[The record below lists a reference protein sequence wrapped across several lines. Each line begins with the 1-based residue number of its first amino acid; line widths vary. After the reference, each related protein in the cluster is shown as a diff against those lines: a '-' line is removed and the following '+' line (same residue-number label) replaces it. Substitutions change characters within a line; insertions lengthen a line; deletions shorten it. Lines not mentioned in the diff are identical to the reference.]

1 MNRQRTKRIF
11 SGYLQVGKG
20 KVDIFRHLALK
31 GFKMIKKPLHE
42 RMETELPFEELKF
55 LWVSF
60 FSEIFKESITS
71 FKLRI
76 KTQNIFPNFTGKPG
90 DIDLIFWNENLSF
103 LGAAEVKHWNFKES
117 PQTQKNLPKKGS
129 GLNQAKNLT
138 KLGFDKVYLI
148 HIITFPPD
156 YYIVP
161 QVEDLEKAVYRIIGA
176 KKILERIEKEK
187 IPVGYAIVPLKD
199 TKDKLPEERGSL
211 GLHLYRPAPKIKIN
225 EDLKQKREK
234 LVEFIKNQK
243 L

>member
-1 MNRQRTKRIF
+1 
-11 SGYLQVGKG
+11 
-20 KVDIFRHLALK
+20 VDIFQHLALK

-42 RMETELPFEELKF
+42 RMETELPFEEVP
-55 LWVSF
+55 WVLLC
-60 FSEIFKESITS
+60 SEIFKESITS
-71 FKLRI
+71 FKLWI

-90 DIDLIFWNENLSF
+90 DIDLIVWNENFSF
-103 LGAAEVKHWNFKES
+103 LGAAEVKDWNFKES

-138 KLGFDKVYLI
+138 KLGFNKVYLI
-148 HIITFPPD
+148 HIITLPPD

-187 IPVGYAIVPLKD
+187 IPVGYTIVPWKD
-199 TKDKLPEERGSL
+199 TKDKLPEERGSF
-211 GLHLYRPAPKIKIN
+211 GLQLPYRPAPKIKIN